1 MLFINGEWRNAVSGD
16 TFESRNPANGD
27 VIGTAADGGVED
39 VEAAVDAAADAFGSW
54 STRTAYERSAYLYQ
68 AHQLMLERREALA
81 KLMTEEQGKPI
92 RMARNEVG
100 YAADFLLW
108 FAEEA
113 KRVYGETIPSAR
125 ADQRFI
131 VLRQPV
137 GVVAAITP
145 WNYPVSMLTRKI
157 APALAAGCTIVLK
170 PAEQTPLLAI
180 ETFKIFEEIGI
191 PEGVVNLITTSS
203 PETVG
208 PELVLHPKVRKIT
221 FTGSTEVGKLIAQ
234 QAATQVKRV
243 SMELG
248 GHAPFVVFDDADPV
262 HAAKGAAAVKFLN
275 TGQACI
281 SPNRMLV
288 QRGIADEFLAT
299 LEQRFGALKAGS
311 GFTDGVTV
319 GPLIDDAAMSKMERQ
334 VSDALDKGATA
345 RDRWC
350 PPDRRR
356 PRRRVLLRADPAGG
370 RDSRHG
376 DLPRGDVRP
385 HRAGHR
391 VRHRRRS
398 DRDGERHRVRPG
410 VLRVH
415 AVVDAGVPS
424 HGAAEVRD
432 GRDQRHQP
440 DVGRGAVRRR
450 EAERPRLR
458 RLPRRHRRVPR
469 HQARRPV
476 DLIATS

>member
-1 MLFINGEWRNAVSGD
+1 MLFIDGEWRPADSGA
-16 TFESRNPANGD
+16 TFDSVNPATGE
-27 VIGTAADGGVED
+27 VIGAAADGGVAD
-39 VEAAVDAAADAFGSW
+39 VNAAVDAAAAAFGPW
-54 STRTAYERSAYLYQ
+54 SARTAYERSAYLYQ
-68 AHQLMLERREALA
+68 AYQLMLERREALA

-92 RMARNEVG
+92 RMARGEVG

-113 KRVYGETIPSAR
+113 KRVYGDTIPSAR

-137 GVVAAITP
+137 GVVGAITP

-157 APALAAGCTIVLK
+157 SPALAAGCTIVLK

-180 ETFKIFEEIGI
+180 ETFKIFEEIGL
-191 PEGVVNLITTSS
+191 PAGVVNLVTTSQ

-208 PELVLHPKVRKIT
+208 PALVLHPKVRKIT

-281 SPNRMLV
+281 CPNRMLV

-299 LEQRFGALKAGS
+299 MEQRFTALKAGS
-311 GFTDGVTV
+311 GLTEGVTV
-319 GPLIDDAAMSKMERQ
+319 GPLIDEAALAKMERQ
-334 VSDALDKGATA
+334 VADALDKGARLVTGGA
-345 RDRWC
+345 RLTDDGLDAGC
-350 PPDRRR
+350 FYAPTLLADVTPDMVIYAEETFGPIAPVIVFDTDDEAIAMANDTEYGLASYVYTKSLTRAFRAMEQ
-356 PRRRVLLRADPAGG
+356 LRFGMVGVNDINPTSAAAPFGG
-370 RDSRHG
+370 VKQSG
-376 DLPRGDVRP
+376 LGVE
-385 HRAGHR
+385 G
-391 VRHRRRS
+391 S
-398 DRDGERHRVRPG
+398 RDGIHEY
-410 VLRVH
+410 L
-415 AVVDAGVPS
+415 DTKL
-424 HGAAEVRD
+424 
-432 GRDQRHQP
+432 
-440 DVGRGAVRRR
+440 VGLSV
-450 EAERPRLR
+450 
-458 RLPRRHRRVPR
+458 
-469 HQARRPV
+469 
-476 DLIATS
+476 